1 MLSPCTVTNAREVAE
16 TLTARKVLITP
27 KSTTM
32 PLGVI
37 ADRLDVGAPQLKRS
51 INSEGYDLLTRH
63 FTEVNEV
70 ASEQNGELLEDL
82 VEYGSEGVRNM
93 LHIARNSIVPI
104 VKARVASYTELSK
117 GSQYPQLE
125 IKPVSLTPLLQ
136 SEVLTEHL
144 LDYPKRYGV
153 RDGYRTYHLHRPEV
167 DELVKWACETDHIDS
182 EIVAKW
188 LTKVDG
194 ENLEIVFGTLFSE
207 QRVLDVDDI
216 FFSRTASLITCA
228 DELLFAYFLTSYLR
242 DNPQD
247 PIGEGASLEQW
258 ETNLGELH
266 GYFGLRLL
274 ELAKIRHRMR
284 LEGRLVIRYNN
295 RSHVG
300 KLSDEL
306 TVFINPDLVDQWR
319 SKGGTT
325 AMLLG
330 AGFLEPSLTRI
341 EALLARGEELE
352 AYWERKH
359 RSIKMKADAKAKN
372 QRRELYHF
380 CMIQHK
386 DCEGGGDGGV
396 GDLPE
401 VGTETFQQRVSDT
414 VRELSEADLHDPVLC
429 FTRLVCSVY
438 FPGGVYEDFLNT
450 MARCGIDIHAREA
463 ATIAVVEVL
472 ASWMA
477 EQIQTQEVELDLT
490 GEVNGSR
497 NNEVVVSA

>member
-16 TLTARKVLITP
+16 ILTTRKVLSTP
-27 KSTTM
+27 KTTTM

-51 INSEGYDLLTRH
+51 INREGYDLLTRH

-70 ASEQNGELLEDL
+70 TSEQSSELLEDFI
-82 VEYGSEGVRNM
+82 EYASEGVRNM
-93 LHIARNSIVPI
+93 LRIARNSIVPI

-153 RDGYRTYHLHRPEV
+153 RESYRTYHLQRPEV
-167 DELVKWACETDHIDS
+167 KELVKWACETDHIDS

-188 LTKVDG
+188 LTTVD
-194 ENLEIVFGTLFSE
+194 EEELEIVFGMLFGE
-207 QRVLDVDDI
+207 QRVLQVDDI
-216 FFSRTASLITCA
+216 YFSRTASLITHA
-228 DELLFAYFLTSYLR
+228 DQLLFAYFLTSYLR

-295 RSHVG
+295 HAYG
-300 KLSDEL
+300 NQASDEL
-306 TVFINPDLVDQWR
+306 SVLINPDLVDLWR

-372 QRRELYHF
+372 KRRELYHF
-380 CMIQHK
+380 CMVHHK
-386 DCEGGGDGGV
+386 DCDGDGGGDGE
-396 GDLPE
+396 LPE
-401 VGTETFQQRVSDT
+401 LGNETFQQRVTDT
-414 VRELSEADLHDPVLC
+414 VRELSESDLDDPVFC

-477 EQIQTQEVELDLT
+477 EQIQTQKVELDLT
-490 GEVNGSR
+490 GEVNGSK
-497 NNEVVVSA
+497 NTTSEVPA